1 MSQSQTPIDCII
13 VGYNDIDFQSFA
25 AAQKKRSRFSGAYH
39 EVLTNSI
46 AYRGE
51 RLTFVE
57 LMNRYIE
64 RATGTNPRLNV
75 FEAPALG
82 VCYLKSY
89 LQRRGL
95 HVETANFFNYD
106 KAKLAGWLGQ
116 NPRSVVIT
124 TTYYIDHSPIV
135 EIVKFIRKH
144 NKDVDIVIGGPHIF
158 NTASDLDEKTQE
170 LVYRHIG
177 GDVYVIDSQ
186 GEETLYRVLKARR
199 DGESLADIKNLFYM
213 ENGKG
218 VRTERDVE
226 TNDMDDNAIDWSFFD
241 ADAVAPVTYMR
252 TARSCP
258 FKCSFCNYPTMAGKH
273 VLADIEVVEREMRQ
287 LKEMGTEYL
296 IFIDDTF
303 NVPLPRFK
311 KLLRMMVDNQ
321 FNFKWVSFFRCANA
335 DEEAYDLL
343 KASGCIGV
351 FLGIESGDQTILNH
365 MNKAAKVDRYRW
377 GVQMLKDRGI
387 MSFASIICG
396 FPGETEETVANS
408 MKFIEEAG
416 PTFFNV
422 QLYYHDTR
430 APIARRS
437 EEFGIEGAGYNWKHN
452 SMDWQKASQMA
463 KDFLGQVTNSIPLSL
478 YGFSL
483 WGIPYL
489 LSKGITLE
497 QIEAFGKLTRNVML
511 DQFKDENAAFPKED
525 TELEALFASYQ
536 HQTVVPA

>member
-1 MSQSQTPIDCII
+1 MSQTQAPIDCII

-25 AAQKKRSRFSGAYH
+25 EAQKKRSRFSGAYH

-46 AYRGE
+46 SYRGD
-51 RLTFVE
+51 RVTFVE

-64 RATGTNPRLNV
+64 RATGEHPRLNV

-82 VCYLKSY
+82 VCYLKSF

-95 HVETANFFNYD
+95 RAESVNFFNYD
-106 KAKLAGWLGQ
+106 KPRLAALLKQ
-116 NPRSVVIT
+116 DPRSVVIT
-124 TTYYIDHSPIV
+124 TTYYIDHAPIV
-135 EIVKFIRKH
+135 EIVKFVRKH
-144 NKDVDIVIGGPHIF
+144 NPNVDIIVGGPHIF
-158 NTASDLDEKTQE
+158 NTASDLDEKTQD

-177 GDVYVIDSQ
+177 ANIYIIDSQ
-186 GEETLYRVLKARR
+186 GEQSLHRVLEARR
-199 DGESLADIKNLFYM
+199 EGASLAEIPNLYYYAD
-213 ENGKG
+213 GKG
-218 VRTERDVE
+218 HRTERDVE
-226 TNDMDDNAIDWSFFD
+226 TNDLDQNSIDWSFFD
-241 ADAVAPVTYMR
+241 SDAVAPVTYMR

-273 VLADIEVVEREMRQ
+273 VLADIEVVEKEMRQ
-287 LKEMGTEYL
+287 LKAMGTEYL

-321 FNFKWVSFFRCANA
+321 FDFKWVSFFRCANA

-351 FLGIESGDQTILNH
+351 FLGIESGDQTILNY
-365 MNKAAKVDRYRW
+365 MNKSAKVERYRW
-377 GVQMLKDRGI
+377 GVRMLKERGI
-387 MSFASIICG
+387 MTFASIICG
-396 FPGETEETVANS
+396 FPGETEETVRNS
-408 MKFIEEAG
+408 MRFIEESG

-430 APIARRS
+430 APISRRS
-437 EEFGIEGAGYNWKHN
+437 EEFGIEGAGYNWRHN
-452 SMDWQKASQMA
+452 SMDWRGAAEMA
-463 KDFLGQVTNSIPLSL
+463 KLFLREIENSIPLSL

-497 QIEAFGKLTRNVML
+497 QIEAFGELTRNIML
-511 DQFKDENAAFPKED
+511 DQFKEENAAFPEED
-525 TELEALFASYQ
+525 RQLEALFANYR
-536 HQTVVPA
+536 HPKAVPA